1 MVKRLKFKLKKIKL
15 SNTKI
20 IVLSFIFVIFIGTFL
35 LCLPASSASGD
46 WTSPIDAAFTAT
58 SATCV
63 TGLVVYDTFTHW
75 SLFGKFVILALI
87 QVGGLGFMTLITLV
101 ALVTHKHLSL
111 HKRQLIMQSTGNN
124 YLSGVMT
131 LVKKIFFGTVIFESA
146 GTILL
151 AFRFCP
157 MMGFWEGLF
166 NALFHSISAFCNAG
180 FDLMGKYEQFSSFTL
195 FRDDLLVQG
204 VLMSLI
210 IIGGIGF
217 FVWSDIMKCGKHFK
231 QYSLHTKMVLV
242 STVFLL
248 LVGWI
253 GFFFL
258 EIDGALA
265 EYPLNEQILGAL
277 FQSVT
282 TRTAG
287 FNTIDQS
294 ELTGGGVLSIVLML
308 IGGSPGSTA
317 GGIKTVTVLVTL
329 LSAIATVSGREHAT
343 IFKKR
348 ISPETVQQATA
359 ITAIYIVLVI
369 ISTIAIM
376 KLEAIDLEQAL
387 FETSSAIGTVGIT
400 MGMTPTICAAS
411 KIILMLL
418 MFIGRVGGLSF
429 VIAFSTEKVK
439 PDIQRPT
446 EKVMIG

>member
-1 MVKRLKFKLKKIKL
+1 MKWQLHKFKL

-20 IVLSFIFVIFIGTFL
+20 IVLSFIVVILFGTL
-35 LCLPASSASGD
+35 LLSLPISSTSGE
-46 WTSPIDAAFTAT
+46 WTPPIDAAFTAT

-63 TGLVVYDTFTHW
+63 TGLVVYDTYTHW
-75 SLFGKFVILALI
+75 SLFGKIVILTLI
-87 QVGGLGFMTLITLV
+87 QIGGIGFMTLITLF

-124 YLSGVMT
+124 QLSGVMS
-131 LVKKIFFGTVIFESA
+131 LVQKIFIGTLIFEGT

-157 MMGFWEGLF
+157 MMGFGEGLF
-166 NALFHSISAFCNAG
+166 NALFHSVSAFCNAG
-180 FDLMGKYEQFSSFTL
+180 FDLMGKYEPFSSFTL
-195 FRDDLLVQG
+195 FRDDLFVQSI
-204 VLMSLI
+204 LMALI

-217 FVWSDIMKCGKHFK
+217 FVWSDILKCGKHFK

-242 STVFLL
+242 STAFLL

-265 EYPLNEQILGAL
+265 KYPLNEQILGAL

-287 FNTIDQS
+287 FNTIDQAD
-294 ELTGGGVLSIVLML
+294 LTGGGVLSIVLML

-329 LSAIATVSGREHAT
+329 LSAIATVSRREYAT

-348 ISPETVQQATA
+348 INPEIVRQASA
-359 ITAIYIVLVI
+359 ITTIYIVLVI
-369 ISTIAIM
+369 ISTIVIM
-376 KLEAIDLEQAL
+376 KLEALDLEQVL

-400 MGMTPTICAAS
+400 MGMTPTVGAAS
-411 KIILMLL
+411 KVILMLL

-429 VIAFSTEKVK
+429 VIAFSAEKIK